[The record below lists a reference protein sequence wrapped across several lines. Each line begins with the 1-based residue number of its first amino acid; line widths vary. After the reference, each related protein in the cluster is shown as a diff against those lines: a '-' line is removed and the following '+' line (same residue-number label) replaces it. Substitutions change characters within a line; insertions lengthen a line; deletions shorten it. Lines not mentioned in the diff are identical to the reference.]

1 MNNRIMDAI
10 FDSWCEGECGQHTEL
25 PEVQET
31 IDGISER
38 FQASRAEK
46 LYIEKSVTELV
57 CLYERNAFMEGLR
70 VCMELL
76 NGTMFKTCK

>member
-38 FQASRAEK
+38 SHSKQ
-46 LYIEKSVTELV
+46 YIEKSITELV

-76 NGTMFKTCK
+76 RGVQHENS